1 MAEPVGNNLVIFS
14 HQCGN
19 DRLIGGKTRD
29 EQQRPGIAEPLRQ
42 LFFQRLMRNGI
53 TADMARAATAD
64 AKTLSALLP
73 RADNLRMVA

>member
-1 MAEPVGNNLVIFS
+1 MAKPVGDNAIVFF
-14 HQCGN
+14 HQCGYHC
-19 DRLIGGKTRD
+19 LISGKTGD